1 MIKESEKMTM
11 GPLPAVVLGAV
22 DLDVAVAEPVAGLV
36 GLVAAVDAK
45 KYEKKYCLN
54 QILRVLL

>member
-54 QILRVLL
+54 